1 MLVAGARAAEARLV
15 AEVEAV
21 LAGRAAAFAAGDFA
35 CLGRPLRIVV
45 PSGSLRQHVCAALV
59 RRAGRSLAAV
69 VVQTH
74 RMLAHEVLARAREAA
89 PPGDALVPLLVRRH
103 ARGEAALATQ
113 LGDLEDGF
121 ALVESAVRDFVD
133 AGFDG
138 APLQLEAIEDAL
150 GAAEEAGTQPAIAA
164 RARAVA
170 RVAART
176 LASLAERGLGPG
188 SSLLVRAAEIL
199 ARAGA
204 DALPTTALWIHGFA
218 DATGLVSDWIE
229 VLVKRL
235 GARVI
240 VAVPRDPAD
249 PARSEGAFSDRF
261 RERLAHAAP
270 VETTDAEAC
279 AAPEIELVRA
289 PGSAAEVRA
298 AAMRIRALLDAGT
311 RAESIG
317 LVARRLEPYRV
328 ALESQLG
335 RLAVPFSVTGA
346 GAGPDAET
354 RRLAA
359 LARLLA
365 EAGATPV
372 DSWLDAD
379 MGPHARSVDLR
390 VGLHVLGAG
399 RLSDVANLDVDQL
412 LGSDAALVLPVRRGS
427 VEAVDEA
434 DAAEPARQRVS
445 RTRSRTLGR
454 VDIERAKARAA
465 ALALRLARWP
475 ARASFAAQRS
485 ALVDLLGTDL
495 GWERD
500 DVALA
505 RCFEAIDALAAAA
518 PEDFVLE
525 REEMALLV
533 ERALAAAAEPRL
545 GGAGAGVQ
553 VLSITQARGR
563 TFDHLFVLGLN
574 RGVFPRVASEDPLV
588 PDDLRRALQPVLP
601 ELPVKGRPRDEE
613 RHLFAELLSA
623 SPRVQ
628 LSWQHVSDEGRE
640 LARSPLLVRLDLA
653 ARGLEALTAPAL
665 HELPAAGTPW
675 ERAPR
680 PAHEHATLA
689 GLEGPRAALPALRA
703 AALREALAELAPP
716 GAESDPEALARVH
729 LAVLDELDPDLRTP
743 GGRALAA
750 RLGPFFGQLGEA
762 TVQPASGA
770 GDVGPALFVTRIESV
785 ARCPWQAFLR
795 RELRL
800 EPVPDALDALP
811 APDPQL
817 RGALVHAVL
826 ERIVLERLPA
836 APRKLGEL
844 AAQAPVRVPW
854 PDEATLDAWLD
865 EEARELARA
874 EGVRLP
880 GFARA
885 LARSVRGC
893 LDAARASDW
902 RDGGPAVLG
911 VEIEGELRVA
921 DGAGRAR
928 RVGFWADRVDAA
940 GDGGLSLTDYK
951 TGRPIAGPSGGEP
964 AKTDERR
971 RAHLL
976 AAVRSGSALQ
986 APAYWLAARQLD
998 PERPAEGRFL
1008 FLRDGI
1014 PDAARSLRV
1023 DARSEGIES
1032 AFGDAV
1038 RAVLGALDRGT
1049 LFPRLVDARDDEP
1062 PACQWCEVAA
1072 ACLRGESGPRA
1083 RLRDWSD
1090 RAPVGEEPADAAL
1103 RALLVLG
1110 RTSAAPSPG
1119 ESR

>member
-1 MLVAGARAAEARLV
+1 VLVAGARAAEARLV

-150 GAAEEAGTQPAIAA
+150 DAAEEAGTQPAIAA
-164 RARAVA
+164 RARAEA

-379 MGPHARSVDLR
+379 MGPHASICASGCTSSAQGGSRTLRISMWTSCSAAMQRSSCPSA
-390 VGLHVLGAG
+390 GGAS
-399 RLSDVANLDVDQL
+399 RQSTKPTPR
-412 LGSDAALVLPVRRGS
+412 SRRGS
-427 VEAVDEA
+427 
-434 DAAEPARQRVS
+434 
-445 RTRSRTLGR
+445 
-454 VDIERAKARAA
+454 
-465 ALALRLARWP
+465 
-475 ARASFAAQRS
+475 AS
-485 ALVDLLGTDL
+485 
-495 GWERD
+495 
-500 DVALA
+500 
-505 RCFEAIDALAAAA
+505 
-518 PEDFVLE
+518 
-525 REEMALLV
+525 
-533 ERALAAAAEPRL
+533 
-545 GGAGAGVQ
+545 
-553 VLSITQARGR
+553 
-563 TFDHLFVLGLN
+563 
-574 RGVFPRVASEDPLV
+574 
-588 PDDLRRALQPVLP
+588 
-601 ELPVKGRPRDEE
+601 
-613 RHLFAELLSA
+613 
-623 SPRVQ
+623 
-628 LSWQHVSDEGRE
+628 
-640 LARSPLLVRLDLA
+640 
-653 ARGLEALTAPAL
+653 
-665 HELPAAGTPW
+665 
-675 ERAPR
+675 
-680 PAHEHATLA
+680 
-689 GLEGPRAALPALRA
+689 
-703 AALREALAELAPP
+703 
-716 GAESDPEALARVH
+716 
-729 LAVLDELDPDLRTP
+729 
-743 GGRALAA
+743 
-750 RLGPFFGQLGEA
+750 
-762 TVQPASGA
+762 
-770 GDVGPALFVTRIESV
+770 
-785 ARCPWQAFLR
+785 
-795 RELRL
+795 
-800 EPVPDALDALP
+800 
-811 APDPQL
+811 
-817 RGALVHAVL
+817 
-826 ERIVLERLPA
+826 
-836 APRKLGEL
+836 
-844 AAQAPVRVPW
+844 
-854 PDEATLDAWLD
+854 
-865 EEARELARA
+865 
-874 EGVRLP
+874 
-880 GFARA
+880 RA
-885 LARSVRGC
+885 LAR
-893 LDAARASDW
+893 ARS
-902 RDGGPAVLG
+902 
-911 VEIEGELRVA
+911 
-921 DGAGRAR
+921 GAWTSSA
-928 RVGFWADRVDAA
+928 
-940 GDGGLSLTDYK
+940 
-951 TGRPIAGPSGGEP
+951 
-964 AKTDERR
+964 RR
-971 RAHLL
+971 RAPP
-976 AAVRSGSALQ
+976 RSHCAWPAGPRGRASPRSAPRWSICSGPISAGSATTWRSRAASRQSTRWPPPHPRTSSSSGRRWRSWSSALSRLQRSLASVVQ
-986 APAYWLAARQLD
+986 APACKCS
-998 PERPAEGRFL
+998 
-1008 FLRDGI
+1008 
-1014 PDAARSLRV
+1014 RSPR
-1023 DARSEGIES
+1023 
-1032 AFGDAV
+1032 
-1038 RAVLGALDRGT
+1038 RAG
-1049 LFPRLVDARDDEP
+1049 
-1062 PACQWCEVAA
+1062 
-1072 ACLRGESGPRA
+1072 
-1083 RLRDWSD
+1083 
-1090 RAPVGEEPADAAL
+1090 
-1103 RALLVLG
+1103 
-1110 RTSAAPSPG
+1110 APSTTC
-1119 ESR
+1119 SCSA